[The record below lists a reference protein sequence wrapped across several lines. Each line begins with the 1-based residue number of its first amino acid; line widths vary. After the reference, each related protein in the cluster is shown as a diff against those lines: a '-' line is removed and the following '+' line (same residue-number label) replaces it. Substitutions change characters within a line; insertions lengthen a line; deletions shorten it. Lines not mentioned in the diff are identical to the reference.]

1 MALNLKPTFKLSA
14 AKPIHPSISSFQNN
28 INYGQKTFF
37 SSCPRLYN
45 FYPIKVKWGP
55 GFNKY
60 YFHVHWQY
68 IKIFWKPKTNQFD
81 F

>member
-28 INYGQKTFF
+28 MNHDRKTFF
-37 SSCPRLYN
+37 SPCPKLYN

-60 YFHVHWQY
+60 YFPVHWQY